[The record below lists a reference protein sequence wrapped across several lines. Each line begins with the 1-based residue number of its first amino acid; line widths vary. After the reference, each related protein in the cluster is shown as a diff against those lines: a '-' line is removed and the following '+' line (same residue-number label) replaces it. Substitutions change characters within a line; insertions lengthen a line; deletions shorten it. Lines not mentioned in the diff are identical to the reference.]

1 MIPYTTD
8 CDPEMVERLV
18 VGATTGLAQSAIPGA
33 TSHEELLS
41 ACLTLLDRTLR
52 SVRKLQS
59 PEDRF
64 TTADQVRK
72 VLESMTIDH
81 GHVPS

>member
-1 MIPYTTD
+1 MIPYTVD

-18 VGATTGLAQSAIPGA
+18 VGATTGLAKSAVPGA

-64 TTADQVRK
+64 TTADQVK
-72 VLESMTIDH
+72 TILEALVVDH

>member
-1 MIPYTTD
+1 MIPYTND
-8 CDPEMVERLV
+8 CDPDMVERLI

-41 ACLTLLDRTLR
+41 ACFTLLDRTLR
-52 SVRKLQS
+52 SIRKLQS
-59 PEDRF
+59 PEARF
-64 TTADQVRK
+64 TTADQVK
-72 VLESMTIDH
+72 TILEALVVDH